1 MVGSNIV
8 LDLYTVIKFVT
19 SKQQMLGP
27 TSHASVG
34 QIDERSG
41 QLSRALQPSVDVPT
55 ECELILGCSAIRH
68 HCAG

>member
-19 SKQQMLGP
+19 SKQQMLGR

-55 ECELILGCSAIRH
+55 E
-68 HCAG
+68 